1 VTADQD
7 AARAE
12 KVTAVLIKRCRT
24 MLTERCRISPN
35 NEVANSIMRLS
46 TDQTAAFATY
56 EPRMQRS
63 NSPLDSVAVRRNA
76 HRMSSAGAQRCKR
89 GHPSGALILKPCK
102 FAVQPVCDRR
112 ATADR
117 QGARHMYTR
126 SRA

>member
-1 VTADQD
+1 VPRRISHAGNIPSVTAVTQAVWDAETGQVAVTADQD

-63 NSPLDSVAVRRNA
+63 SSP
-76 HRMSSAGAQRCKR
+76 
-89 GHPSGALILKPCK
+89 
-102 FAVQPVCDRR
+102 
-112 ATADR
+112 
-117 QGARHMYTR
+117 
-126 SRA
+126 